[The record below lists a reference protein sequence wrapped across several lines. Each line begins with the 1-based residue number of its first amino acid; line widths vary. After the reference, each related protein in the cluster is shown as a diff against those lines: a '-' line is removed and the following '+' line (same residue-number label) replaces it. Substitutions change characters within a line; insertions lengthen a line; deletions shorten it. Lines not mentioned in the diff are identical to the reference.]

1 MSEETNKLLRVQ
13 ANIKIK
19 NTSSLNLQSVN
30 LSDSIDS
37 NSGLLASHRRLLK
50 EELIKEQK

>member
-37 NSGLLASHRRLLK
+37 NSGLLTSHRRLLK